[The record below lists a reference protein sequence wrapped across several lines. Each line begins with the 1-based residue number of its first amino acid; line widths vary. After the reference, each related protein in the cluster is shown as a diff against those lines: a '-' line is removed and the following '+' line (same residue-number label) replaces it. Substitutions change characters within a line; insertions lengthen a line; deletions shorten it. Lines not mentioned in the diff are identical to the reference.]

1 MVVAVSRKM
10 DPKSYNIKFATEQKG
25 EKLVVA
31 VSRKMDPKSYNI
43 KFAIEQKGGEVGS
56 SCIKKNGSQV
66 L

>member
-1 MVVAVSRKM
+1 M
-10 DPKSYNIKFATEQKG
+10 

-31 VSRKMDPKSYNI
+31 VLRKMNPKSYNI
-43 KFAIEQKGGEVGS
+43 EFAIEQNGGEVGS